1 MTLEAFLQLPE
12 EKPALEYE
20 DGRIT
25 QKVSPK
31 LKHADLQAEL
41 AALIRAFGR
50 PRQLAMAYPE
60 LRTTFGGR
68 SYVPDVAVFRW
79 ERIPTGPDGEL
90 VNEVFTPLKGAVDEA
105 RELVALFDEHAKR
118 GVYAFTF
125 KGQMVDAPHLTRA
138 RKLLAR
144 AGVE

>member
-90 VNEVFTPLKGAVDEA
+90 VNEVFTPPDIAIEIVSPHQSSTRLIRKCLWYVPS
-105 RELVALFDEHAKR
+105 LFPLFFRSPQHESPERCSPTTD
-118 GVYAFTF
+118 
-125 KGQMVDAPHLTRA
+125 
-138 RKLLAR
+138 
-144 AGVE
+144 